1 MPRNG
6 KPENLVPM
14 NRRTKEEQREI
25 AKKGGQASGA
35 ARRRKRDA
43 KSAAK
48 LILNLPALNNIEQNL
63 KALGIE
69 DERDYTNLVA
79 IMARAFDKGMTGDIN
94 AMRFLVEMANIT
106 PSQQLTEKQY
116 KDKMNKPVS
125 EKEEAFKKLEEV
137 LDEIFDKGG
146 DS

>member
-35 ARRRKRDA
+35 ARRKKRDA

-48 LILNLPALNNIEQNL
+48 LILNLPALKNIEQNL